1 MYLASVTSD
10 SQNLGIYLNVDCQ
23 KSAVSCQSAPKKPWD
38 YCTFL
43 ERTGYTEPHRTGAD
57 ESSREHRS
65 VRTVNPR
72 WWHRRTSM
80 EKYLTVVAGASLCM
94 LVAICIAFA
103 IVSANQRSSSEG
115 ESLPF
120 MPAALEGRNRNGS
133 LFKTVDINSVCLHP
147 TCVHEASAVLSSMD
161 LNVDPCDNFYD
172 FACGQFIKKTTI
184 PDEKSSVNRF
194 TLISDELQMQL
205 RQIVDEPVKD
215 DDLQPFRLAKDL
227 FRSCI
232 NKSRIEE
239 RGLGPFR
246 ELLKELGGW
255 PVLEGDSWKEAD
267 FTWLNTVY
275 KFRKAGYSVDYFMDF
290 SLDQGQLGLSREF
303 LIKGLSEKH
312 TKAYHQYQ
320 IDVATLFGADKT
332 RVEREMREA
341 LDFEIK
347 LANISLPSEMRRNI
361 SLLYNPTTVEGLQK
375 DYPSIPWLEYIN
387 NILPKDIQVRNDE
400 LIIVAV
406 PSYLRALE
414 GILSNTPKRDISS
427 PPVFLNSSTCF
438 RVLSN
443 YAMTRVVL
451 SSVSYLTE
459 ELRAKQL
466 KYATALTGKTEREAR
481 WKECVDIVAGG
492 GTLTRSS
499 RFVLIPLQRH
509 PMDPDDVELVFRVS
523 LSVGSLYV
531 RRYFHEEAKKSAM
544 EMVQDIRNQFL
555 DILKTIDWMD
565 DETRMKGI
573 DKAKSMSVH
582 IAYPDELLDNSKL
595 EKFYQNLEINP
606 DLYLESILN
615 LTKFGTSYSFG
626 RLRQPVNKSE
636 WITHG
641 RPAVVNAYYSSI
653 ENSIQFPAGIL
664 QGHFFNSDRPR
675 YMNYGAIGFVIGHEI
690 THGFDDQGRQFDKN
704 GNLVDWWQAVTMKKY
719 LAKTRC
725 VIEQYGNYTDEHT
738 GLKLN
743 GINTQG
749 ENIADNGGLKEAYR
763 AYLAWVDRNHVE
775 QTLPGLDYNPRQMF
789 WISAAQTWC
798 SKYRTEAMHQRI
810 ITGVHSP
817 GRFRVQ
823 GPCSNLEEFSK
834 DFNCPRGSAMNP
846 EKKCKVW

>member
-1 MYLASVTSD
+1 
-10 SQNLGIYLNVDCQ
+10 
-23 KSAVSCQSAPKKPWD
+23 
-38 YCTFL
+38 
-43 ERTGYTEPHRTGAD
+43 
-57 ESSREHRS
+57 
-65 VRTVNPR
+65 
-72 WWHRRTSM
+72 
-80 EKYLTVVAGASLCM
+80 
-94 LVAICIAFA
+94 
-103 IVSANQRSSSEG
+103 
-115 ESLPF
+115 

-147 TCVHEASAVLSSMD
+147 TCVHEGKTRPQWRNGSPVIQHHPTSCVPLASAVLSSMD

-255 PVLEGDSWKEAD
+255 PVLEGDAWKEAD
-267 FTWLNTVY
+267 FTWLNAVY

-320 IDVATLFGADKT
+320 ID
-332 RVEREMREA
+332 
-341 LDFEIK
+341 
-347 LANISLPSEMRRNI
+347 ISLPSEMRRNI
-361 SLLYNPTTVEGLQK
+361 SLLYNPTTVEGLQR

-414 GILSNTPKRDISS
+414 GILSNTPK
-427 PPVFLNSSTCF
+427 

-492 GTLTRSS
+492 
-499 RFVLIPLQRH
+499 
-509 PMDPDDVELVFRVS
+509 VS

-595 EKFYQNLEINP
+595 EKFYQHLEINP

-738 GLKLN
+738 GLK
-743 GINTQG
+743 
-749 ENIADNGGLKEAYR
+749 AYR

-775 QTLPGLDYNPRQMF
+775 QTLPGLDYTPRQMF

-798 SKYRTEAMHQRI
+798 SKYRAEAMHQRI

>member
-1 MYLASVTSD
+1 M
-10 SQNLGIYLNVDCQ
+10 
-23 KSAVSCQSAPKKPWD
+23 
-38 YCTFL
+38 
-43 ERTGYTEPHRTGAD
+43 R
-57 ESSREHRS
+57 
-65 VRTVNPR
+65 NPR

-80 EKYLTVVAGASLCM
+80 EKYLTVVAGASVCM

-103 IVSANQRSSSEG
+103 IVSSNQRSSLEG

-147 TCVHEASAVLSSMD
+147 TCVHEEPALREQQGSLYLAAPPSSPPPHMCAYAQQSNTTSLALNGSPVIQHHPTSCIPLASAVLSSMD

-232 NKSRIEE
+232 NKSRIED

-255 PVLEGDSWKEAD
+255 PVLEGDAWNEAD
-267 FTWLNTVY
+267 FTWLNAVY

-361 SLLYNPTTVEGLQK
+361 SLLYNPTTVEGLQR

-414 GILSNTPKRDISS
+414 GILSNTPK
-427 PPVFLNSSTCF
+427 

-492 GTLTRSS
+492 
-499 RFVLIPLQRH
+499 
-509 PMDPDDVELVFRVS
+509 VS

-738 GLKLN
+738 GLK
-743 GINTQG
+743 
-749 ENIADNGGLKEAYR
+749 AYR

-775 QTLPGLDYNPRQMF
+775 QTLPGLDYTPRQMF

-798 SKYRTEAMHQRI
+798 SKYRAEAMHQRI